1 MPRPSPELVFL
12 RDQLTA
18 ERLRYDALLKEVMAL
33 KREGFSATVQYD
45 APPAGPP
52 LPGPVTRAIAE
63 RSDPGSIE
71 RRELERAAS
80 DLIRAGVETD
90 SVAKQVLDGEPVEL

>member
-1 MPRPSPELVFL
+1 MPRPSPELAFL
-12 RDQLTA
+12 RDLLAA
-18 ERLRYDALLKEVMAL
+18 ERLRYDALLKEVMDL
-33 KREGFSATVQYD
+33 KREGFSATVQYE

-52 LPGPVTRAIAE
+52 FPGPVTRAIAA

-80 DLIRAGVETD
+80 DLIRSGVEPD
-90 SVAKQVLDGEPVEL
+90 SVAQQVLDGEVVEL